1 MYNYLSK
8 STSGSGTINDT
19 NTTNGETTNYG
30 YWTMSAYT
38 QTGLNFA
45 WIIDSSSGGHLGT
58 DAVYRTISDARA
70 VVVVSK

>member
-45 WIIDSSSGGHLGT
+45 
-58 DAVYRTISDARA
+58 
-70 VVVVSK
+70 